1 MVWGA
6 PQKLSPELKFIGGF
20 SYCLKVKAPRFEIC
34 LQGFTLASSV
44 SHPLSLKGQRQLPE
58 SPPHHA
64 CFLLSSSVQRK
75 MSKDGSSHLSGV
87 DTDTGGTGEC
97 HLLANALS
105 ATAVMALLCSSG
117 SDRAQV
123 YWRRHRVPEVLL
135 SFHPVTAHR
144 SVFAFK
150 SQSQAAKSCWV
161 FKQMLRKSL
170 AVALEERQILLRQW
184 DELAFHV

>member
-64 CFLLSSSVQRK
+64 CFYWAVLSRERCPRTEAPTYLGWTRTQRRNRGMPPACKCPECSSS
-75 MSKDGSSHLSGV
+75 DGP
-87 DTDTGGTGEC
+87 
-97 HLLANALS
+97 AL
-105 ATAVMALLCSSG
+105 
-117 SDRAQV
+117 
-123 YWRRHRVPEVLL
+123 
-135 SFHPVTAHR
+135 
-144 SVFAFK
+144 
-150 SQSQAAKSCWV
+150 
-161 FKQMLRKSL
+161 
-170 AVALEERQILLRQW
+170 LLRQW
-184 DELAFHV
+184 QSSGLLKTSQGAWGLVEFSPSYSTQECICLQISISGCKKLLGF

>member
-1 MVWGA
+1 MVWGS

-34 LQGFTLASSV
+34 LRGFTLASSV

-87 DTDTGGTGEC
+87 DTDTEEEQGNATCLQMPWVQQQWWPCSAPQAVTELRFTEDVTGC
-97 HLLANALS
+97 L
-105 ATAVMALLCSSG
+105 
-117 SDRAQV
+117 R
-123 YWRRHRVPEVLL
+123 
-135 SFHPVTAHR
+135 
-144 SVFAFK
+144 
-150 SQSQAAKSCWV
+150 SCWV
-161 FKQMLRKSL
+161 FTQLQHTGVYLPSNLNLRLQK
-170 AVALEERQILLRQW
+170 AVGFLNRC
-184 DELAFHV
+184 